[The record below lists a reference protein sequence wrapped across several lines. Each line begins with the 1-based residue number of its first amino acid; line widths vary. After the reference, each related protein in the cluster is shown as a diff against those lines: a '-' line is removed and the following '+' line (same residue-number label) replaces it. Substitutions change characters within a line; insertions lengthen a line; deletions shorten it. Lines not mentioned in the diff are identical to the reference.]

1 VFSHLRSPRR
11 SRPTARRIARPRV
24 DVEPP
29 GRNAVLI
36 DEPIIIGG
44 HMTVPSWR
52 RAIALLAVTAFLSTG
67 CASLQP
73 VALAHSGDRIERPS
87 VNVGE
92 SVVVKTTSGQ
102 TRKFT
107 VTAVEDDALVGAG
120 VRVPYAEMASLDVSR
135 QGEHKMKTGVIVG
148 IVVGVAALALAL
160 GGGGGGGG
168 SGY

>member
-1 VFSHLRSPRR
+1 
-11 SRPTARRIARPRV
+11 
-24 DVEPP
+24 
-29 GRNAVLI
+29 
-36 DEPIIIGG
+36 
-44 HMTVPSWR
+44 MTISSWR
-52 RAIALLAVTAFLSTG
+52 RAIALVAVTTFLTTG

-73 VALAHSGDRIERPS
+73 VSLNHSAARIERPA

-107 VTAVEDDALVGAG
+107 VTSVEDDALVGKG

-135 QGEHKMKTGVIVG
+135 AGEHKMSTGLIVG

-160 GGGGGGGG
+160 GGGGGSGG